1 MLLTYASTKK
11 QSEWTKLK
19 YNFIIFA
26 HLKFSIKFNNNKA
39 IFPHDQKKK
48 KKKHYETVL
57 MITTHLFRKRKLYS
71 TK

>member
-1 MLLTYASTKK
+1 MLLTYAGTKK

-26 HLKFSIKFNNNKA
+26 HLKFSIKFNNNKT

-48 KKKHYETVL
+48 KTLWDCINDYNPS
-57 MITTHLFRKRKLYS
+57 FS
-71 TK
+71 

>member
-11 QSEWTKLK
+11 QSEWTELK
-19 YNFIIFA
+19 HNFIIFA

-48 KKKHYETVL
+48 KNI
-57 MITTHLFRKRKLYS
+57 MRLY
-71 TK
+71 

>member
-1 MLLTYASTKK
+1 MLLTYAGTKK

-26 HLKFSIKFNNNKA
+26 HLKFSIKFNNNKT

-48 KKKHYETVL
+48 KTL
-57 MITTHLFRKRKLYS
+57 
-71 TK
+71 